1 MSLEFYKTQ
10 AGRRFY
16 DGTMTRIADSL
27 ERIATCLE
35 EQQTKSKEAAPDS
48 REMMDAYPPGVMENN
63 FDKVVDMAMKE
74 IAELNQAHVDKIR
87 KENGN

>member
-1 MSLEFYKTQ
+1 MSLEFYKTH

-48 REMMDAYPPGVMENN
+48 REMMDAYPSGVMGN
-63 FDKVVDMAMKE
+63 KVVDMAMRE